1 MISDHRYKIPATRL
15 FIKLK
20 NRHTSL
26 MNLARASVKT
36 FLAKVVTSLASFVA
50 TVVFSRVLGADPLG
64 VYYPFVALLGILS
77 LPTNFGLSRAVTKRI
92 SEGKER
98 SQYFGAGILMR
109 FLLLVLFSVP
119 VYLSQDLIANYL
131 GANVAGILLIA
142 LWFRVGSGFSMAIL
156 NGELRVGETALIRV
170 IQPLTWLTVGY
181 ALLSVGY
188 GIEGIIYSHILGT
201 VVMFATATWKIS
213 IYPAVPQRS
222 HIRSLFDFSK
232 YTFVNSIGGLIY
244 SWMDVLIITT
254 FVSLELGVTRAE
266 IGAYENAWRVSL
278 LVTFVSRSITQVLF
292 PQISKWH
299 TENKKDK
306 IEKVLAEA
314 FVPALVVVTP
324 ALVGV
329 VLLSD
334 EILTYLFGS
343 EFAVAAPAL
352 IILVGL
358 RFFEVID
365 GVYGRVLDAFDRP
378 DLTMIATI
386 FAVTTNLILN
396 ITLVYA
402 LGITGAAIGTAA
414 AVLVGTVINVYYMRN
429 FITINIPVN
438 KLAWSVVSSVI
449 MGIALRLILIEFGV
463 HSLIDLLL
471 SVSMGAVLYVV
482 VLLLYKPVRE
492 SMWELTEPLVPEII
506 TNRYIN

>member
-1 MISDHRYKIPATRL
+1 
-15 FIKLK
+15 
-20 NRHTSL
+20 
-26 MNLARASVKT
+26 MNLARASVKI

-50 TVVFSRVLGADPLG
+50 TVVFSQVLGADPLG

-77 LPTNFGLSRAVTKRI
+77 LPIDFGLSRAVAKRI

-98 SQYFGAGILMR
+98 SQFFGAGILMR
-109 FLLLVLFSVP
+109 FLLLALFSVP
-119 VYLSQDLIANYL
+119 VYLYQDLIANYI

-142 LWFRVGSGFSMAIL
+142 LWLEIGSSFSIAIL
-156 NGELRVGETALIRV
+156 NGELRVGETALIRM

-181 ALLSVGY
+181 TLLSVGY
-188 GIEGIIYSHILGT
+188 GVEAIIYSHILGRIA
-201 VVMFATATWKIS
+201 VFVAATWKIS
-213 IYPAVPQRS
+213 IYPAVP
-222 HIRSLFDFSK
+222 HWEHLRSLFDFSK
-232 YTFVNSIGGLIY
+232 FTFVNSIGGIIY
-244 SWMDVLIITT
+244 SWMDVLIITM
-254 FVSLELGVTRAE
+254 FVSLELGVARAE

-306 IEKVLAEA
+306 IEQVLSEA

-334 EILTYLFGS
+334 EILIYLFGN

-396 ITLVYA
+396 ISLIYA

-414 AVLVGTVINVYYMRN
+414 AVLVGTVINVYYMTN

-438 KLAWSVVSSVI
+438 KLIWSVISSVI
-449 MGIALRLILIEFGV
+449 MGIALRLTLIEFGV
-463 HSLIDLLL
+463 RSLIDLLL
-471 SVSMGAVLYVV
+471 SVTLGAVLYIV
-482 VLLLYKPVRE
+482 VLLVYRPIRE
-492 SMWELTEPLVPEII
+492 SMWELAEPLVPENII
-506 TNRYIN
+506 SKYTN